1 LEFFESIGQIYHKI
15 FRIEKMIFDHIFAGS
30 RFFQDGSQ
38 VALVRHIEG
47 ISGVDIQVIFADLL
61 TYQAP

>member
-1 LEFFESIGQIYHKI
+1 
-15 FRIEKMIFDHIFAGS
+15 MIFDHIFAGS

-38 VALVRHIEG
+38 VALVGHIEG